1 MKKGENKKVKRD
13 EWKPQSKMQLKHK
26 INGRD
31 VFVAKFKAVKKYD
44 FDEVVKF
51 VKKMRKNLKG
61 KTTKTIQIGFELSNN
76 QYYSSK
82 MTDINDKLD
91 IDDYR
96 NLYDNNFN
104 LLGFSIFLS

>member
-1 MKKGENKKVKRD
+1 MPKTIEKVARN
-13 EWKPQSKMQLKHK
+13 EWKPVSKMQLKHK

-31 VFVAKFKAVKKYD
+31 VFVAKFKSRKTYD

-61 KTTKTIQIGFELSNN
+61 GISKTIQIGFELSNN
-76 QYYSSK
+76 QFYSSK

-96 NLYDNNFN
+96 NLYDNDYN
-104 LLGFSIFLS
+104 LLGFSIFIS